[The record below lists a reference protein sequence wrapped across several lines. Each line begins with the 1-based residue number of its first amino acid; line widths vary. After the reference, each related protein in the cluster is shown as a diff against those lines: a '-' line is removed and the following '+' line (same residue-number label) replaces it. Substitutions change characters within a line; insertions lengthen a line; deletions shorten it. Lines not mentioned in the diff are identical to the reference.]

1 MSSIFE
7 EFLSTPEMLDVF
19 GEQRFVA
26 AMLRFEVALARAQ
39 AGVGL
44 IPAASAQAIV
54 ASCEVGQFD
63 VRAIVRES
71 GRAGSVAIP
80 LIKELKAHVARR
92 DAQAAAHAHFGATSQ
107 DVIDTALAL
116 CTREA
121 LTLLEA
127 DVDLAIG
134 ALLRLAEQHAATP
147 VLARTL
153 MQPGSVTSFGW
164 KCANWA
170 APLVRSRARLR
181 ALAKNALSVQ
191 LGGAVGTL
199 AQMKGQGAQVTA
211 RVADELGLRAP
222 DAVWHTQRDEWVALG
237 CEVGILVGS
246 LGKIARDV
254 ALMGQY
260 EVGEVAEPS
269 EAGRGGSSAM
279 PHKRNPVAAMVAL
292 AAAQRAPQR
301 VAALLAAMPQEH
313 ERALGN
319 WQAELA
325 EWPLLWAAAHG
336 SARAMG
342 AALSGLQV
350 NADRMRANLDRLRT
364 ELPAEAAAEWFD
376 PALATQAA
384 ALVRARVPALRQLHE
399 NQEETQ

>member
-7 EFLSTPEMLDVF
+7 EFLSTPEMLDAF
-19 GEQRFVA
+19 GAQRFVA
-26 AMLRFEVALARAQ
+26 AMLRFEAALAEAQ
-39 AGVGL
+39 ASVGL
-44 IPAASAQAIV
+44 IPTASAHSIAAAATID
-54 ASCEVGQFD
+54 QFD
-63 VRAIVRES
+63 VAAIMRES

-80 LIKELKAHVARR
+80 LVKSLKDQLATR
-92 DAQAAAHAHFGATSQ
+92 DKQAATHAHFGATSQ

-116 CTREA
+116 CTRDA
-121 LTLLEA
+121 LALLDA
-127 DVDLAIG
+127 DVRVAID
-134 ALLRLAEQHAATP
+134 ALLRLAEQHVDTP
-147 VLARTL
+147 ILARTL
-153 MQPGSVTSFGW
+153 MQPGSVTSFGL

-170 APLVRSRARLR
+170 APLVRSRGRLQ

-199 AQMKGQGAQVTA
+199 AQMKGQGAAITA
-211 RVADELGLRAP
+211 AMAQALGLRAP

-246 LGKIARDV
+246 FGKIARDV

-260 EVGEVAEPS
+260 EVGEVAEPA
-269 EAGRGGSSAM
+269 EPGRGGSSAM

-292 AAAQRAPQR
+292 AAAERAPQR

-313 ERALGN
+313 ERALGK

-325 EWPLLWAAAHG
+325 EWPPLWAAAHG

-342 AALSGLQV
+342 AAMAGLQV
-350 NADRMRANLDRLRT
+350 NAVRMRANIDTLRA

-384 ALVRARVPALRQLHE
+384 PLVRTRVAALRHTHQ
-399 NQEETQ
+399 NQEENE

>member
-7 EFLSTPEMLDVF
+7 EFLSTPEMLEVF
-19 GEQRFVA
+19 GESRFVA
-26 AMLRFEVALARAQ
+26 AMLRFEAALARAQ

-44 IPAASAQAIV
+44 IPEASAECIV
-54 ASCEVGQFD
+54 AACTGDSFD
-63 VRAIVRES
+63 VSAIVRES

-80 LIKELKAHVARR
+80 LVKRLKDALGHR
-92 DAQAAAHAHFGATSQ
+92 DAKAAAHAHFGATSQ

-116 CTREA
+116 CTRDA
-121 LTLLEA
+121 L
-127 DVDLAIG
+127 
-134 ALLRLAEQHAATP
+134 ALLNADADKAIAALLALAEQHAATP
-147 VLARTL
+147 ILARTL
-153 MQPGSVTSFGW
+153 MQPGSVTSFGL

-170 APLVRSRARLR
+170 APLVRSRERLR
-181 ALAKNALSVQ
+181 ALARNALSVQ

-211 RVADELGLRAP
+211 LMAKELDLRAP
-222 DAVWHTQRDEWVALG
+222 DAAWHTQRDEWVALG
-237 CEVGILVGS
+237 CELGILVGS
-246 LGKIARDV
+246 LGKIARDI

-269 EAGRGGSSAM
+269 ESGRGGSSAM

-313 ERALGN
+313 ERALGS

-325 EWPLLWAAAHG
+325 EWPGLWAAAHG

-342 AALSGLQV
+342 AALEGLQV
-350 NADRMRANLDRLRT
+350 NADRMRANLDGLRA

-376 PALATQAA
+376 PALAQQAA
-384 ALVRARVPALRQLHE
+384 SLARTRVAALRQLHE
-399 NQEETQ
+399 NREEKQ